1 MPAKNQDR
9 PGSAVVSTSTSLT
22 GGVRLAIGSV
32 AVAAQGGVVFPDLL
46 QGDGQVRDEDDVVV
60 AEDHLDLGAG
70 AVEAERPAGFGRDGD
85 GAVAGLDG
93 DEPQAPL
100 HGIEDTRYPVFY
112 GIRTP
117 RSLFHEVMGGLPR
130 GPGRLPGQMR
140 GHAKGGR

>member
-9 PGSAVVSTSTSLT
+9 PGRAVVSTSPSLT
-22 GGVRLAIGSV
+22 GGVRLATGSM

-46 QGDGQVRDEDDVVV
+46 QGDGQVRDQDDVVV
-60 AEDHLDLGAG
+60 AQDHLDLGAG

-85 GAVAGLDG
+85 GPIAGLEG

-100 HGIEDTRYPVFY
+100 HGIQDTSYSVFQ

-117 RSLFHEVMGGLPR
+117 GSLFHGVMGGLPQGA
-130 GPGRLPGQMR
+130 GPPSGTDARSR
-140 GHAKGGR
+140 EGGR